1 MELGGILQSQSLPH
15 LTPHPPILTPA
26 TFSLRREPEAGTD
39 VKYIKDT
46 TDQFLSF
53 TYCVM

>member
-1 MELGGILQSQSLPH
+1 MELGGILQSQPLPH

-26 TFSLRREPEAGTD
+26 TFSLRRESEAATD